1 MNDVTE
7 AVDND
12 FEVIP
17 RYQQQRGQADGDT
30 LPTNEKDSTRENNV
44 AKIKVV
50 VYSLFCYTCI
60 CLQITWSEHCGD
72 PIAFDELH
80 CDTQP

>member
-1 MNDVTE
+1 MTDVTE

-17 RYQQQRGQADGDT
+17 KYQQQRGQADGDT
-30 LPTNEKDSTRENNV
+30 SLVLPTNEKESTRENNV

-50 VYSLFCYTCI
+50 VYSLFCFPCI
-60 CLQITWSEHCGD
+60 FLQITWSEHYGD
-72 PIAFDELH
+72 AIVNDELH
-80 CDTQP
+80 F

>member
-1 MNDVTE
+1 MTDVTE

-17 RYQQQRGQADGDT
+17 NQQQRGQADGDT
-30 LPTNEKDSTRENNV
+30 SRVSTNEKDNTRENNV

-50 VYSLFCYTCI
+50 VYTFFLYACI
-60 CLQITWSEHCGD
+60 CLKLLGVST
-72 PIAFDELH
+72 L
-80 CDTQP
+80 